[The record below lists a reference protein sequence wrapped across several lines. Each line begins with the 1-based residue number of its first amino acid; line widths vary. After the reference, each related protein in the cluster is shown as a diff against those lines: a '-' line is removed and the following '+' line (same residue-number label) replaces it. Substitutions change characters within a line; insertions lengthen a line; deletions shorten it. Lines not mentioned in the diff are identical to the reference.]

1 MYVSTEVIESKEKK
15 KKKSMGPFGK
25 LTSRGKII
33 QMTVYLFFGTRS
45 F

>member
-1 MYVSTEVIESKEKK
+1 MLVLKLLRVRKKK

>member
-1 MYVSTEVIESKEKK
+1 MYVSTEVIESKKK
-15 KKKSMGPFGK
+15 KKRSIGPFGK
-25 LTSRGKII
+25 LTSGGKII